1 MPLRRVP
8 PRPAPP
14 RGPASARTGGA
25 RRAAVALL
33 AAVAAVLS
41 LAGPAAASAPTAPLV
56 AVANADGTSTLHW
69 TLAGSS
75 DSVNVLP
82 HLRCAADPTASG
94 PFAGARV
101 PCVWLVDHKA
111 PPGAAPAGCP
121 STGNVYASWRCD
133 MRRFRDLVV
142 DAAAKG
148 ERSVIQFNTKAKGG
162 SGVCAW
168 IPVAVRL
175 GGGTGALEA
184 ADGCPERISC
194 AAGYAG
200 TVRADTGFDV
210 VVGCRKLTRVGAGG
224 AAKSST
230 GSGSGSS
237 GTKAGVADLS
247 TCAGFGEGKG
257 GESPLWDVR
266 TTKRGRR
273 GMVIR
278 VGMRRAAPIT
288 VEVRRK
294 ASSGTTLVRAIN
306 VCAKAG
312 SNRVVVADATGGVTS
327 RRNYRVV
334 VSSPVSKYPL
344 VSSFETLPR

>member
-1 MPLRRVP
+1 VFLLLVL
-8 PRPAPP
+8 A
-14 RGPASARTGGA
+14 GA
-25 RRAAVALL
+25 VGA
-33 AAVAAVLS
+33 
-41 LAGPAAASAPTAPLV
+41 AGPATAAGSPPSAPLV
-56 AVANADGTSTLHW
+56 AEPNADGTSTLHW

-82 HLRCAADPTASG
+82 HLRCAADPAATG
-94 PFAGARV
+94 PFAGAKV

-111 PPGAAPAGCP
+111 PALAAPAGCP
-121 STGNVYASWRCD
+121 ATPTPYASWRCD
-133 MRRFRDLVV
+133 MRRFRELVI

-184 ADGCPERISC
+184 ADGCPERVSC

-200 TVRADTGFDV
+200 TVRADKPFDV
-210 VVGCRKLTRVGAGG
+210 VVGCRKVTYVGAGR
-224 AAKSST
+224 SSSSAG
-230 GSGSGSS
+230 GSGSGA
-237 GTKAGVADLS
+237 GTTTGVADLS

-273 GMVIR
+273 GMNVR
-278 VGMRRAAPIT
+278 VTMRRAAPIT

-294 ASSGTTLVRAIN
+294 SSRGTTLVRAIN

-312 SNRVVVADATGGVTS
+312 TNRVAVADATGGVRS

-334 VSSPVSKYPL
+334 IASPVSKYPL
-344 VSSFETLPR
+344 VSSYETLPR

>member
-1 MPLRRVP
+1 MFLLLVL
-8 PRPAPP
+8 A
-14 RGPASARTGGA
+14 GA
-25 RRAAVALL
+25 VGA
-33 AAVAAVLS
+33 
-41 LAGPAAASAPTAPLV
+41 AGPATAAGSPPSAPLV
-56 AVANADGTSTLHW
+56 AEPNADGTSTLHW

-75 DSVNVLP
+75 DSVNVLS
-82 HLRCAADPTASG
+82 HLRCAVDPTAAG
-94 PFAGARV
+94 PFAGMKV

-111 PPGAAPAGCP
+111 PALAAPAGCP
-121 STGNVYASWRCD
+121 ATNNPYASWRCD
-133 MRRFRDLVV
+133 MRRFRELVI

-200 TVRADTGFDV
+200 TVRADKAFDV
-210 VVGCRKLTRVGAGG
+210 VVGCRKVTYVGAGRSSG
-224 AAKSST
+224 ST
-230 GSGSGSS
+230 GGSGPRA
-237 GTKAGVADLS
+237 GTKAGVEDLS

-273 GMVIR
+273 GMNVR
-278 VGMRRAAPIT
+278 VTMRRAAPIT
-288 VEVRRK
+288 VAVHRK
-294 ASSGTTLVRAIN
+294 VSRGTTLVRTIN

-312 SNRVVVADATGGVTS
+312 ANRVAVSDATGGVRS

-334 VSSPVSKYPL
+334 ISSPVSKYPL
-344 VSSFETLPR
+344 VSSYETLPR

>member
-1 MPLRRVP
+1 MPLRRVI
-8 PRPAPP
+8 
-14 RGPASARTGGA
+14 
-25 RRAAVALL
+25 AVLL
-33 AAVAAVLS
+33 AAFAGALAF
-41 LAGPAAASAPTAPLV
+41 AGPAGATAPTAPLV
-56 AVANADGTSTLHW
+56 AEPHPDGTSTLHW

-82 HLRCAADPTASG
+82 HLRCAADPAAVA

-111 PPGAAPAGCP
+111 PALAAPAGCP
-121 STGNVYASWRCD
+121 STGNAYASWRCD
-133 MRRFRDLVV
+133 MRRFRDLVI

-175 GGGTGALEA
+175 GGGTGALDA

-200 TVRADTGFDV
+200 TVRADKGFDV
-210 VVGCRKLTRVGAGG
+210 IVGCRKVAMVGAGASSG
-224 AAKSST
+224 SAA
-230 GSGSGSS
+230 GSGSGS
-237 GTKAGVADLS
+237 GTKTGVADLS

-273 GMVIR
+273 GMNVR
-278 VGMRRAAPIT
+278 VTMRRAAPIT

-294 ASSGTTLVRAIN
+294 AASGTTLVRTIN

-312 SNRVVVADATGGVTS
+312 PNRVVVSDATGGVRS

-334 VSSPVSKYPL
+334 IASPVSKYPL
-344 VSSFETLPR
+344 VSSYETLPR